1 MSSYRIWGRDMVTES
16 ERGDIK
22 VAAKIYK
29 MDIRSRL
36 ENTEIYGKERSRKR

>member
-1 MSSYRIWGRDMVTES
+1 MAGYRIWGRDMVTES

-36 ENTEIYGKERSRKR
+36 ENTGIYGKGRSTKR